1 MNAFSKQI
9 SPKKK
14 VVGGKGGSGGDRS
27 GIAGCGGGSLDLMYI
42 TYAFPLRLDP
52 HAAGVAALPLVSSV
66 VLIARSPCA
75 GAAR

>member
-1 MNAFSKQI
+1 MERVEVAAI
-9 SPKKK
+9 GVALL
-14 VVGGKGGSGGDRS
+14 VVVVVL
-27 GIAGCGGGSLDLMYI
+27 LDLMYI

-52 HAAGVAALPLVSSV
+52 HAAGAAALPLVSSV